1 MRHDLELSRGD
12 FAAWGAYVI
21 SVADVCSDKGSA
33 AFTAVCP
40 GQSIVALRD
49 RLANV
54 DRSPIPDL
62 PARLTARGL
71 KMVLDARANEAVSPA
86 DWPIDY
92 IDTDTRRYLTA
103 YLWTRRH
110 LGYLV
115 CRYLGGFP
123 VPPDVRAM
131 MATLGVSSYLHRLS
145 EAIQLC
151 LTLRVAWLA
160 EPEQ

>member
-21 SVADVCSDKGSA
+21 GVADVCSDKGSA

-40 GQSIVALRD
+40 GQSIEVLRIRLARVD
-49 RLANV
+49 RL
-54 DRSPIPDL
+54 PIQGMPGRM
-62 PARLTARGL
+62 PGQKL
-71 KMVLDARANEAVSPA
+71 KEALDVLGNEAVSPA

-92 IDTDTRRYLTA
+92 IDIDTRRYLTA
-103 YLWTRRH
+103 YLWSRRH

-151 LTLRVAWLA
+151 LTLRVTWLA